1 MLIILFV
8 SHSVPSPSVMVS
20 TGDAVLVS
28 GSSLSLSCSIQ
39 PPSVDTAITISSHW
53 TTPGGLHDTV
63 NTENETNPV
72 LHIPTVE
79 TADSGDYI
87 CSAIATDSSDSQ
99 YIVSSEPHSDVVSVI
114 VSKLANKIELYIFH
128 KHAELKVSVNAVY
141 TPAPGENPTRL
152 SPNEF
157 TAGSKLMLNCTVEG
171 NSGDLSYQWLVKD
184 NISTEECDGIKCAI
198 DLSSTT
204 STLTLGNP
212 PLLSYYAGNYTC
224 NVGETSQPYVHNS
237 DEFSVNVV
245 GESSHSL

>member
-72 LHIPTVE
+72 LHISTVE

-87 CSAIATDSSDSQ
+87 CSAIATDSSGSQ

-114 VSKLANKIELYIFH
+114 VSKLFKQINFIF
-128 KHAELKVSVNAVY
+128 S
-141 TPAPGENPTRL
+141 
-152 SPNEF
+152 
-157 TAGSKLMLNCTVEG
+157 MLI
-171 NSGDLSYQWLVKD
+171 Y
-184 NISTEECDGIKCAI
+184 
-198 DLSSTT
+198 
-204 STLTLGNP
+204 
-212 PLLSYYAGNYTC
+212 
-224 NVGETSQPYVHNS
+224 
-237 DEFSVNVV
+237 
-245 GESSHSL
+245 

>member
-1 MLIILFV
+1 MMLMINIL

-72 LHIPTVE
+72 LHISTVE

-99 YIVSSEPHSDVVSVI
+99 YVVSSEPHSDVVSI
-114 VSKLANKIELYIFH
+114 TVSKLATKRRTI
-128 KHAELKVSVNAVY
+128 V
-141 TPAPGENPTRL
+141 G
-152 SPNEF
+152 
-157 TAGSKLMLNCTVEG
+157 
-171 NSGDLSYQWLVKD
+171 YQ
-184 NISTEECDGIKCAI
+184 
-198 DLSSTT
+198 
-204 STLTLGNP
+204 
-212 PLLSYYAGNYTC
+212 
-224 NVGETSQPYVHNS
+224 
-237 DEFSVNVV
+237 
-245 GESSHSL
+245 